1 MPDSEVEKDWLT
13 QKGIQP
19 IERHSLFVSTL
30 FCFTRVQELGDG
42 YVPRRTH
49 LREKNDLTKEVLQSV
64 TTHKGSG
71 AVSCTNGENMTSL
84 LPILF
89 TAADGFSV
97 SLKKKRAEVE
107 GIINKLTH
115 DNFPYIGV
123 DNIQELDGL
132 KNKTKEEWFDFAK
145 RKVQEVGDSKIK
157 DPLGDDVYLLP
168 GSTETFDEYIIHL
181 IAGMNQPIENAKLGR
196 VMAVSLL
203 KKTIESPQ
211 AIVLQEPR
219 DEHGEK
225 RKVYLSVYNLYG
237 KMAQSV
243 IVGVER
249 GQEGRVITS
258 FATVDSKKDKT
269 AAFRDFKKKVL
280 NAAEVKFL
288 DVDPSGHPRSTAQLD
303 GSTDDAALSVASK
316 NKVSENETEVNT
328 LGEKISEETG
338 SEGAVSTGTDTP
350 ETPSSTSTAG
360 TNYSVDEVRDYP
372 QISRTQNCMV
382 KPS

>member
-1 MPDSEVEKDWLT
+1 M
-13 QKGIQP
+13 
-19 IERHSLFVSTL
+19 
-30 FCFTRVQELGDG
+30 
-42 YVPRRTH
+42 
-49 LREKNDLTKEVLQSV
+49 
-64 TTHKGSG
+64 
-71 AVSCTNGENMTSL
+71 
-84 LPILF
+84 
-89 TAADGFSV
+89 
-97 SLKKKRAEVE
+97 
-107 GIINKLTH
+107 
-115 DNFPYIGV
+115 
-123 DNIQELDGL
+123 
-132 KNKTKEEWFDFAK
+132 
-145 RKVQEVGDSKIK
+145 
-157 DPLGDDVYLLP
+157 LP

-211 AIVLQEPR
+211 AIVLQDPR

-269 AAFRDFKKKVL
+269 AALRDFKKKVL

-288 DVDPSGHPRSTAQLD
+288 DVGPSGHPRSTAQLD